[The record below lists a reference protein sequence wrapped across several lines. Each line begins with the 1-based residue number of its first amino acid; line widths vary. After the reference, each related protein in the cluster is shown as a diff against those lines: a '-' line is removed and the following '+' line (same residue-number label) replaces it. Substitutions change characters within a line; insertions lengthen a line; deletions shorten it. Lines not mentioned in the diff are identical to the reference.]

1 MGQIVINYLSIFIIP
16 FLFGAILRVF
26 WHKSKKAYLVTAI
39 SAVVT
44 VICFII
50 AQNPPVSGSELYGI
64 RTLIA
69 ASFTVG
75 SFVFGAVIR
84 IIKSRQ

>member
-1 MGQIVINYLSIFIIP
+1 MSQTIINYLSIFIIP

-26 WHKSKKAYLVTAI
+26 WHRSKRAYLVTAI
-39 SAVVT
+39 AFAVT
-44 VICFII
+44 VICFIF
-50 AQNPPVSGSELYGI
+50 AVKTPVDELNAF

-69 ASFTVG
+69 ASFTAG